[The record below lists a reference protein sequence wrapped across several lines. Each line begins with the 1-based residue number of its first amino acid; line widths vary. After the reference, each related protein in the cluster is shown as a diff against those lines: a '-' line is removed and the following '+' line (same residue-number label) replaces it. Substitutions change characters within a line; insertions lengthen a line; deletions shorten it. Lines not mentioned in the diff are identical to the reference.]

1 MSVADNVHELLA
13 PLFQGRDL
21 EIYDLTF
28 GGGVL
33 RIIVD
38 RPGGVS
44 LDEVADASKVASRL
58 LDDNDLIPGRYTLE
72 ITSPGLERPL
82 RQPAHYARAVG
93 ETISV
98 KLGPQIEGER
108 RIQGVL
114 TGCDDDGIIIEENGV
129 AHRMAFGDITKA
141 RTVFEWGPEPRKKIK
156 EKSSRWMPT
165 PGETCGQASRLP
177 IPGKDQE

>member
-1 MSVADNVHELLA
+1 MAESVRDLLA
-13 PLFQGRDL
+13 PLFQGREL

-38 RPGGVS
+38 KPGGVS

-58 LDDNDLIPGRYTLE
+58 LDDSDLVPGRYTLE

-82 RQPAHYARAVG
+82 RRPEHYARAVG
-93 ETISV
+93 EAVSI
-98 KLGPQIEGER
+98 KLAPQVEGER

-114 TGCDDDGIIIEENGV
+114 TGYDDGGITVEQNGV
-129 AHRMAFGDITKA
+129 PLWMPFSEITKA
-141 RTVFEWGPEPRKKIK
+141 RTVFEWGPKPLKKTKNKGSRLVPTSGEPLGK
-156 EKSSRWMPT
+156 E
-165 PGETCGQASRLP
+165 SRLP
-177 IPGKDQE
+177 IDRKDQQ

>member
-1 MSVADNVHELLA
+1 MSVADNVHDLLA
-13 PLFQGRDL
+13 PLFRGREL
-21 EIYDLTF
+21 EIYDLVF
-28 GGGVL
+28 GGGML

-38 RPGGVS
+38 KPGGVS
-44 LDEVADASKVASRL
+44 LDEVASVTKVASRL

-82 RQPAHYARAVG
+82 RRPEHYARARG

-114 TGCDDDGIIIEENGV
+114 TECDDDGITIEENGV
-129 AHRMAFGDITKA
+129 PHRIAFGDITKA
-141 RTVFEWGPEPRKKIK
+141 RTVFEWGPQPKKKIK
-156 EKSSRWMPT
+156 EKSSR
-165 PGETCGQASRLP
+165 
-177 IPGKDQE
+177 

>member
-1 MSVADNVHELLA
+1 MSVADSVTDLLA
-13 PLFQGRDL
+13 PLFRGRDL

-38 RPGGVS
+38 KPGGVS
-44 LDEVADASKVASRL
+44 LDEVANASKVASRL
-58 LDDNDLIPGRYTLE
+58 LDDSDLVPGRYTLE

-82 RQPAHYARAVG
+82 RRPEHYARALG

-98 KLGPQIEGER
+98 KLGPQIEGDR

-114 TGCDDDGIIIEENGV
+114 AGCDDDGITIEQNGV
-129 AHRMAFGDITKA
+129 PRRMAFGDITKA
-141 RTVFEWGPEPRKKIK
+141 RTVFEWGPKPMKKIK
-156 EKSSRWMPT
+156 EKSSR
-165 PGETCGQASRLP
+165 
-177 IPGKDQE
+177 

>member
-1 MSVADNVHELLA
+1 MSVADDVHGLLA
-13 PLFQGRDL
+13 PLFQGRGL

-38 RPGGVS
+38 KPGGVG
-44 LDEVADASKVASRL
+44 LDEVADAAKVASRL
-58 LDDNDLIPGRYTLE
+58 LDDNDLVPGRYTLE

-82 RQPAHYARAVG
+82 RRPEHYDRAVG

-114 TGCDDDGIIIEENGV
+114 TGCDVDGITIEENGV
-129 AHRMAFGDITKA
+129 PRRMAFSDITKA
-141 RTVFEWGPEPRKKIK
+141 RTVFEWGPTSKKQIK
-156 EKSSRWMPT
+156 EKSSR
-165 PGETCGQASRLP
+165 
-177 IPGKDQE
+177 

>member
-1 MSVADNVHELLA
+1 MSVADNVYDLLA
-13 PLFQGRDL
+13 PFFQGREL
-21 EIYDLTF
+21 EIYDLAF

-38 RPGGVS
+38 KPGGVG

-58 LDDNDLIPGRYTLE
+58 LDDNDIVPGRYTLE

-82 RQPAHYARAVG
+82 RRPGHYARAVG

-98 KLGPQIEGER
+98 KLGPQIEGKR

-114 TGCDDDGIIIEENGV
+114 TGSDNDGITIEENGV
-129 AHRMAFGDITKA
+129 PRRVAFNDITKA
-141 RTVFEWGPEPRKKIK
+141 RTVFEWGPKPMKRIK
-156 EKSSRWMPT
+156 EKSSR
-165 PGETCGQASRLP
+165 
-177 IPGKDQE
+177 